1 MRCPPVPRFFFHVR
15 DDIEAPDN
23 EGAEL
28 PDLEAARDK
37 ALHEARSMMCETLLR
52 DGRISLDHHIDI
64 EDEQGELRATVQF
77 ADAVR
82 IER

>member
-1 MRCPPVPRFFFHVR
+1 MRLPPVPRFFFHVR
-15 DDIEAPDN
+15 DDIDAPDS

-28 PDLEAARDK
+28 PDLESARER

-52 DGRISLDHHIDI
+52 DGRISLDHRIEI

-77 ADAVR
+77 ADAVT